1 MNPERCSPPAVLSPS
16 VAHGTMTAF
25 ASILFEDGFVVEASA
40 EPEFF
45 TDLNLDQIV
54 AAVTA
59 GRDEYEL
66 APFFYAPVRD
76 VEAVRYRHQVLSD
89 LEQQEVRAAVREFA
103 RAMSTMREQVG
114 LIGTLR
120 HELQKQRWFLQAVA
134 SYCAGVGAFAHRL
147 AELELRSPGMTALRD
162 YLQSYTTS
170 EAFASLASE
179 TGEREADLAAVTY
192 GVHIRGTRVRVS
204 RYDGEADMSD
214 EVQRAFA
221 KFAQG
226 AVKDHRRTY
235 REDAHMDHIEE
246 QIVELVARLH
256 PETFTALRDYCDRR
270 RGYLD
275 ATIVRFDREVQ
286 FYLSY
291 LEAIAP
297 LRSLGLAFA
306 HPRVSARSKHEH
318 ATQTFDLAL
327 AMKLAREG
335 ATVVCND
342 FEVDGPERILV
353 ISGPN
358 NGGKTTFARTFGQL
372 HYLAALGLPVP
383 GRDTRLFLPDRI
395 FTHFEREEDI
405 ATLRGKF
412 EDELVRIHEILAQAT
427 GDSVVI
433 MIERFGSTTLHDALV
448 VGSEVVGQLVDLDV
462 LAVFVTFVDEL
473 ASLGPSTVSMM
484 STVVPEDPAVRTYR
498 VVRKPADGL
507 AYASALSEKYG
518 LSYESLRRRIAR

>member
-1 MNPERCSPPAVLSPS
+1 MAS
-16 VAHGTMTAF
+16 VGHGTMTSF
-25 ASILFEDGFVVEASA
+25 ASILFEDGFVVDASA

-66 APFFYAPVRD
+66 APFFYAPLRE
-76 VEAVRYRHQVLSD
+76 VEAVRYRHRVLAD
-89 LEQQEVRAAVREFA
+89 LEQEDVHGAVREFA
-103 RAMSTMREQVG
+103 RVMSVMREQVE
-114 LIGTLR
+114 LIGGLR

-134 SYCAGVGAFAHRL
+134 SYCAGVSAFAHRL
-147 AELELRSPGMTALRD
+147 AELELQSQGMTALRD
-162 YLQSYTTS
+162 YMQSYATS
-170 EAFASLASE
+170 EAFSSLASE

-192 GVHIRGTRVRVS
+192 GVHIRGTRVRIS

-235 REDAHMDHIEE
+235 REDPHMDHIEE
-246 QIVELVARLH
+246 QIAELVARLH
-256 PETFTALRDYCDRR
+256 PETFTALRDYCDRH

-275 ATIVRFDREVQ
+275 ATVVRFDREVQ
-286 FYLSY
+286 FYLAY
-291 LEAIAP
+291 LQAIVP
-297 LRSLGLAFA
+297 LRSLGLTFS
-306 HPRVSARSKHEH
+306 HPRVATRSKHEH

-327 AMKLAREG
+327 AMKLARAG

-342 FEVDGPERILV
+342 FELAGPERILV
-353 ISGPN
+353 VSGPN
-358 NGGKTTFARTFGQL
+358 NGGKTTFARTYGQL
-372 HYLAALGLPVP
+372 HHLAALGLPVP

-412 EDELVRIHEILAQAT
+412 EDELVRIHEILSQAT

-433 MIERFGSTTLHDALV
+433 MNESFGSTTLHDALV
-448 VGSEVVGQLVDLDV
+448 VGSEIVEQLIDLDV

-498 VVRKPADGL
+498 VLRKPADGL
-507 AYASALSEKYG
+507 AYASALAEKYG